1 MKPWRTL
8 GLLAAFIVVIYL
20 GYTALTS
27 HQGAQQA
34 QNATTPTI
42 STISQSGASPL
53 TAAPGTASAA
63 PLEEARGA
71 SSSPLLTAS
80 PTVELPDVAQVAQPT
95 IEAGDVEPVS
105 VDGVDMSDPDAVADL
120 MVTTASTSDTATDTS
135 WLDAM
140 RRARSVM
147 TPELADQVMA
157 EIPGG
162 QDGSWLELEKH
173 HGRTEV
179 SVEPSL
185 DGVPDDTA
193 TEASRVRVATR
204 TPVGDDDWRGQ
215 AVQTAYYLT
224 LVMRDGQWRVSQV
237 QSSDYMG

>member
-8 GLLAAFIVVIYL
+8 GLLAALIAAIYL
-20 GYTALTS
+20 GYTALTA
-27 HQGAQQA
+27 HQTAQQT
-34 QNATTPTI
+34 QNAATPTI
-42 STISQSGASPL
+42 LTTPADDSNPL
-53 TAAPGTASAA
+53 TAASAAASATPLTGAQDASGSPLPTASA
-63 PLEEARGA
+63 
-71 SSSPLLTAS
+71 
-80 PTVELPDVAQVAQPT
+80 TVELPDAAQVAQPT
-95 IEAGDVEPVS
+95 IKAGDVEPVS
-105 VDGVDMSDPDAVADL
+105 LDGVDMSDPDAVADL
-120 MVTTASTSDTATDTS
+120 LVTTASTSDTATDTS

-147 TPELADQVMA
+147 TSELADQVMA

-162 QDGSWLELEKH
+162 QDAAWLELEEH

-193 TEASRVRVATR
+193 TEAFRVRVAAR
-204 TPVGDDDWRGQ
+204 TPVGDDGWSGQ

-224 LVMRDGQWRVSQV
+224 LTMTDGQWRVSQV
-237 QSSDYMG
+237 QSSEYTG